1 MYVYKEGPSLQLW
14 FSYREHLLFLK
25 PFSNSSGSVLK
36 YPAQYLLRMNP
47 KSLAQFAFHL
57 AAFVSIAFVASMFVL
72 PFITVS
78 FVLSS
83 MTVGLSF
90 ASRSFFQVGMFFYD
104 RFVMFLQVQLRSMI
118 EQMPSN
124 QPTGYNLKKPAK
136 PTAAAAATATAT
148 ATSSSANAAENVPV
162 VTTESLITE
171 EPNIDR
177 LLIKKSQPPVPT
189 ETLGAN
195 IPLHSSEESLLDTA

>member
-1 MYVYKEGPSLQLW
+1 
-14 FSYREHLLFLK
+14 
-25 PFSNSSGSVLK
+25 
-36 YPAQYLLRMNP
+36 MNP

-136 PTAAAAATATAT
+136 PAAATAAAAAATATAT
-148 ATSSSANAAENVPV
+148 PSSANAAENVPV
-162 VTTESLITE
+162 VTTESLIAE
-171 EPNIDR
+171 EPNINR

-195 IPLHSSEESLLDTA
+195 IPLHSIEESLLDTA

>member
-1 MYVYKEGPSLQLW
+1 
-14 FSYREHLLFLK
+14 
-25 PFSNSSGSVLK
+25 
-36 YPAQYLLRMNP
+36 MNP

-136 PTAAAAATATAT
+136 PAAAAAAAAAATTTAT
-148 ATSSSANAAENVPV
+148 PSSANAAENVPV
-162 VTTESLITE
+162 VTTESLIAE

-195 IPLHSSEESLLDTA
+195 IPLHSIEESLLDTA

>member
-1 MYVYKEGPSLQLW
+1 MLE
-14 FSYREHLLFLK
+14 
-25 PFSNSSGSVLK
+25 

-136 PTAAAAATATAT
+136 PTAAAAAAATAT

-162 VTTESLITE
+162 VTTESLIAE

-195 IPLHSSEESLLDTA
+195 IPLHSIEESLLDTA

>member
-1 MYVYKEGPSLQLW
+1 
-14 FSYREHLLFLK
+14 
-25 PFSNSSGSVLK
+25 
-36 YPAQYLLRMNP
+36 MNP

-136 PTAAAAATATAT
+136 PTAAAAAA

-195 IPLHSSEESLLDTA
+195 IPLHSIEESLLDTA